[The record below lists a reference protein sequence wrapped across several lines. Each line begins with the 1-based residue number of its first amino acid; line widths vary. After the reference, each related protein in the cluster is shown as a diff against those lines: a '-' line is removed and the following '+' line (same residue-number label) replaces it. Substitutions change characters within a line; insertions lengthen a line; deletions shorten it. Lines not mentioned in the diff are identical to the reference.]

1 MRDASTSAR
10 HLYWDFG
17 DGATS
22 SLQNPSHTYV
32 STGTYTVTLG
42 VSGPGGNDLRVEP
55 GYITV
60 NPLPG
65 PPIASFTASPTSGIA
80 PLVVTFTN
88 TTTGVFTSTLWDFG
102 DGSTS
107 GQINPAHAFTGK
119 GVYTVTLTATGPGG
133 MDVETKPSLITVYE
147 PVAAG
152 FSAVP
157 TSGVIPLQVAFSN
170 QSSGDF
176 ASSSWDFGDGA
187 TSNQKNPA
195 HTYVSPGVYTV
206 SLTISGPGGT
216 DSEVKSGYISVSV
229 PAPVAGFTA
238 SPQSG
243 QPPLNVVFT
252 DGSTGDI
259 AAWAWDFGDG
269 GTSTVRNPSH
279 SYTSVGVYT
288 VTLEV
293 SGPGGSDTETRTDYI
308 IVSYDPLIANFSALP
323 TSGTAPLNVQFSDG
337 SAGDITTWLWDFGDG
352 GISTVQYPSH
362 IYASAGTYTVSLTV
376 SGPGGNDIET
386 KADYI
391 TVTQS
396 TTPPDAAF
404 TASPQSGQPPLN
416 VVFTDASTGDITAW
430 SWGFGDGGISTVQNP
445 THNYT
450 SVGVY
455 TVTLEV
461 SGPGGSDTKTKTDY
475 IIVSHALVIANF
487 SAQPTSGTAPLNVQF
502 SDGSAGDVTTWLW
515 NFGDGATSTVQNP
528 SHSYA
533 SAGTYTVSLTVSG
546 PGGNDI
552 ETKADYITVSQSTT
566 PLDAAF
572 TANPQSGQPPLNV
585 VFTDGSTGDITA
597 WSWGFGDGG
606 ISTVQNPGHI
616 YASAGTYTVSL
627 TVSGPGGSDTETK
640 AGYIIVSYDPL
651 IANFSAQ
658 PTSGTAPL
666 NIQFSD
672 GSARDITAWSWDFG
686 DGRTSTIQNPSH
698 TYASAG
704 TYTVSLTVSGPG
716 GSDSISR
723 LNLIQVNAAQ
733 ERYKLFLPVTL
744 H

>member
-1 MRDASTSAR
+1 M
-10 HLYWDFG
+10 
-17 DGATS
+17 
-22 SLQNPSHTYV
+22 
-32 STGTYTVTLG
+32 
-42 VSGPGGNDLRVEP
+42 E
-55 GYITV
+55 
-60 NPLPG
+60 LPG
-65 PPIASFTASPTSGIA
+65 
-80 PLVVTFTN
+80 
-88 TTTGVFTSTLWDFG
+88 
-102 DGSTS
+102 
-107 GQINPAHAFTGK
+107 
-119 GVYTVTLTATGPGG
+119 
-133 MDVETKPSLITVYE
+133 
-147 PVAAG
+147 
-152 FSAVP
+152 
-157 TSGVIPLQVAFSN
+157 
-170 QSSGDF
+170 
-176 ASSSWDFGDGA
+176 
-187 TSNQKNPA
+187 NQKNPA

-430 SWGFGDGGISTVQNP
+430 SWGFGDGGIARSRTPHTTTLLWVSTP
-445 THNYT
+445 
-450 SVGVY
+450 
-455 TVTLEV
+455 
-461 SGPGGSDTKTKTDY
+461 
-475 IIVSHALVIANF
+475 
-487 SAQPTSGTAPLNVQF
+487 
-502 SDGSAGDVTTWLW
+502 
-515 NFGDGATSTVQNP
+515 
-528 SHSYA
+528 
-533 SAGTYTVSLTVSG
+533 
-546 PGGNDI
+546 
-552 ETKADYITVSQSTT
+552 
-566 PLDAAF
+566 
-572 TANPQSGQPPLNV
+572 
-585 VFTDGSTGDITA
+585 
-597 WSWGFGDGG
+597 
-606 ISTVQNPGHI
+606 
-616 YASAGTYTVSL
+616 
-627 TVSGPGGSDTETK
+627 
-640 AGYIIVSYDPL
+640 
-651 IANFSAQ
+651 
-658 PTSGTAPL
+658 
-666 NIQFSD
+666 
-672 GSARDITAWSWDFG
+672 
-686 DGRTSTIQNPSH
+686 
-698 TYASAG
+698 
-704 TYTVSLTVSGPG
+704 
-716 GSDSISR
+716 
-723 LNLIQVNAAQ
+723 
-733 ERYKLFLPVTL
+733 
-744 H
+744 